1 MYPRHLPI
9 LVLLLPFMSVA
20 AQGAPT
26 SSAKK
31 ICLAPAAVEAAPSGS
46 DPVAAVRETFTSF
59 LTGPTLGVTP
69 LNARLE
75 SQVRQEAKLAG
86 CSYLLLPTIKHQRK
100 TGGGFLGRIAG
111 SAAEQGAYSVAAG
124 AGSTAERVAANAAA
138 GAARTAAW
146 DYAHHFQA
154 KDELTLAWR
163 LERQDGTELK
173 KGKEKKKAESNGEDL
188 LTPLVQGASEAIA
201 AAVAGT

>member
-1 MYPRHLPI
+1 M
-9 LVLLLPFMSVA
+9 
-20 AQGAPT
+20 
-26 SSAKK
+26 
-31 ICLAPAAVEAAPSGS
+31 EAAPSGS

-59 LTGPTLGVTP
+59 LSGPTLGVTP

-75 SQVRQEAKLAG
+75 SQVRQEAKLTG
-86 CSYLLLPTIKHQRK
+86 CSYLLLPSIKHQRK
-100 TGGGFLGRIAG
+100 SGGGMLSRVAG
-111 SAAEQGAYSVAAG
+111 GAAEYGAWSVAAG

-146 DYAHHFQA
+146 DYAHNFQA
-154 KDELTLAWR
+154 KDELILAWR
-163 LERQDGTELK
+163 LEKQDGKELK
-173 KGKEKKKAESNGEDL
+173 KGKDKKKADSNGEDL